1 MIWKTRRR
9 ATMAAAFCVDAA
21 AAHFDAS
28 ATQDEPPAAQAPAV
42 GPGTPQNPQPEQV
55 ITIHATRDPVDKS
68 YRKMIR
74 GMDRYARQQSLAPGA
89 VLRFRLLPRL
99 PGVGMDGITLK
110 IVGDTITLP
119 VPLAPDHSFTLP
131 RNAQALREDAA
142 LIASRKTNSMTWRAD
157 VRSPGVP
164 AGMRRLGD
172 LRLECLV
179 GVEAGLVSN
188 SAPLFAWLD
197 YMLTDPDKVCSSPD
211 GNYLFFAERPLF
223 GVTLQAGARRCR
235 SACCTR
241 PAHRRRPHCPTAI
254 ARCCSTAPT
263 TRRCGTAA
271 GRTIRCSVSRRW
283 TTLRSLRRSRR
294 HDARIKAGHIPYGVL
309 RHAGVGRLRG
319 GAAKDAAA
327 GSAAGA
333 RPEHRPDQ
341 HDAGAG
347 GPRRAVADGEIRQRL
362 SSLVV

>member
-9 ATMAAAFCVDAA
+9 ATMAAAFCVAAA

-119 VPLAPDHSFTLP
+119 VPLAPDNSFTLP

-223 GVTLQAGARRCR
+223 SVTLQAGARRETLPFR
-235 SACCTR
+235 MLY
-241 PAHRRRPHCPTAI
+241 
-254 ARCCSTAPT
+254 
-263 TRRCGTAA
+263 AA
-271 GRTIRCSVSRRW
+271 GTQTPATLPYCDCQVLLDRTYYAPLWDRSW
-283 TTLRSLRRSRR
+283 PDDTLLSFEAM
-294 HDARIKAGHIPYGVL
+294 D
-309 RHAGVGRLRG
+309 
-319 GAAKDAAA
+319 DAAQP
-327 GSAAGA
+327 STE
-333 RPEHRPDQ
+333 PTP
-341 HDAGAG
+341 
-347 GPRRAVADGEIRQRL
+347 
-362 SSLVV
+362 